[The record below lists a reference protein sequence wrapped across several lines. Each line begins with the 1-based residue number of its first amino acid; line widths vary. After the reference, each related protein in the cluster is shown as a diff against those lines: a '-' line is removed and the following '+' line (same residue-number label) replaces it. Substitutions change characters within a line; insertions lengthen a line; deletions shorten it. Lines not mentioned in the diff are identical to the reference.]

1 MAMEEEEEIEEYAT
15 SETNF
20 EKYIG
25 ENLFGKIGI
34 LIFIIGIGFFVK
46 YAIDQNW
53 INETARTLMGYAVGA
68 GSWYWLSDY
77 TNATILSVHC

>member
-1 MAMEEEEEIEEYAT
+1 MPLH
-15 SETNF
+15 ETNF

-46 YAIDQNW
+46 YAIDQ
-53 INETARTLMGYAVGA
+53 TGSMRLARTLMGLCGRRRYVSTG
-68 GSWYWLSDY
+68 
-77 TNATILSVHC
+77 